1 MAKKK
6 YLKRADSKA
15 AIQTYTPATKDETVY
30 PDFSYQAVINMVND
44 DPVARGAINHFVDKF
59 MEGDMAF
66 LDRQTLEY
74 KKNIQLRFQE
84 KYKFRTEVIRKVALQ
99 LKLWNNA
106 FIEVVRDTDGRV
118 KSLNVLDAQDIKVIT
133 EPNGDPIEYR
143 ERNPNP
149 QTGEYA
155 KWTKEEVVWI
165 KNGDR
170 SIGYA
175 PIDLRALWETLL
187 AKSYVK
193 RYVAWLWQ
201 TGQYRVLYNFKTG
214 ATDNDIDDFLT
225 YLRRNDDN
233 FKQPFPVKGEMET
246 KILRD
251 VKETD
256 SITQLL
262 KYYDSQ
268 TLILLRVPPIDA
280 GIPDASG
287 RSNSDAQSNNLSTT
301 ITSMK
306 QLIADAI
313 NYDLF
318 KKMNVGGY
326 LIRFAP
332 NDRFS
337 EKMVFENLQIMQSLG
352 MTNDVMEEYLQDKGI
367 VWDTSEVFK
376 EEPDLS
382 QAGVPSTDNP
392 RDLDTMPSRQGKSP
406 GEANQKHAEPT
417 SRPDQ
422 VGEQ

>member
-1 MAKKK
+1 MAKKQ
-6 YLKRADSKA
+6 YLKRSSSKA
-15 AIQTYTPATKDETVY
+15 SIRTYSPNTKEETVY

-44 DPVARGAINHFVDKF
+44 DPVARGALNHFVDKF
-59 MEGDMAF
+59 MEGDMAI
-66 LDRQTLEY
+66 LDRQTLKY
-74 KKNIQLRFQE
+74 KKDIQLRFQE
-84 KYKFRTEVIRKVALQ
+84 KYQFRTEIIRKIVLQ

-106 FIEVVRDTDGRV
+106 FVELVRDSDGRV
-118 KSLNVLDAQDIKVIT
+118 KSLNVLDAQNVKAIT
-133 EPNGDPIEYR
+133 EPNGDPIRYQ
-143 ERNPNP
+143 ERSPNP
-149 QTGEYA
+149 KTGEYA
-155 KWTKEEVVWI
+155 KWSKQEIVWI

-193 RYVAWLWQ
+193 RYVAWLWK
-201 TGQYRVLYNFKTG
+201 TGQYRVLYNFKSG
-214 ATDNDIDDFLT
+214 ANDGDIDDFLT
-225 YLRRNDDN
+225 FHRQHDDN
-233 FKQPFPVKGEMET
+233 FKQPFPIKGDMET
-246 KILRD
+246 KVLRD

-256 SITQLL
+256 SITSLL

-306 QLIADAI
+306 QLVADAI

-318 KKMNVGGY
+318 RKMNVGGY
-326 LIRFAP
+326 LLRFAP
-332 NDRFS
+332 NDRFN
-337 EKMVFENLQIMQSLG
+337 EKMVFENLQIMQSVG
-352 MTNDVMEEYLQDKGI
+352 MTKDVMEEYLQDKGI
-367 VWDTSEVFK
+367 VWGSTEIFN

-382 QAGVPSTDNP
+382 QAGVPNTDNP

-406 GEANQKHAEPT
+406 GEGNQKQDAPT